1 VKSSETQNV
10 DHRVDLNQ
18 QRLDLADTRGFT
30 APGAGE
36 ARRSA
41 IADLS
46 RSWIRG
52 VWSAATSGA
61 RSEGVALAS
70 VGSLARG
77 DSGPLSDFD
86 LVLLH
91 DGRSMSGK
99 EVTALADRIWYPIWD
114 CGAKLDHSV
123 RTVGQCRSVAAG
135 DLSAAVGLLDLE
147 LLAGDEQVVAAA
159 RSTVAHD
166 WRANARRRL
175 PQLVES
181 LEARHHRHGD
191 LAQTIEPRSEGSAR
205 WPARHVSSAGV
216 DSDVAGRP
224 PARTGRHGIRNLA
237 GHPGRLARGER
248 CGRDRLGLEDH
259 DAVAALLGHPEA
271 DAMLAVVGNAART
284 ISYAVDGTVRRAAQ
298 SQRARVLRVGPRRPV
313 LKPLGFGLF
322 EHDGEVVLGAHLDPS
337 GDPLLVLRAAVA
349 AARRGLPLAPAT
361 LANLAAHSPA
371 ISEPWSPLARSLFV
385 DLLAAGPGL
394 IPVWEGLDLAGL
406 VDSWL
411 PEWSAVRSRPQR
423 NAVHRHTVDRH
434 LIETVVHATGQMLDV
449 ERPDLLLL
457 AALLHDI
464 GKIAGAHDH
473 AIVGAPLAATAARRL
488 GLDEKEVE
496 VVELLTRE
504 HLTLIDLATRR
515 DPTDRATISA
525 VTDAVA
531 GRRDVLE
538 LLRALTEA
546 DACAVG
552 AAAWTDWRAQLLQQL
567 VVGARAALANVAR
580 PIPLAEETPD
590 LLPPEIVAEVVM
602 GEPHVVVHPIGGA
615 YRIDVFD
622 RDRLGLFADTAGL
635 LAAYGL
641 VVRTARVRTQEGIA
655 ANQWQVDS
663 PGGDAPDPAAIARGL
678 MQLGQGDR
686 SPLRALERRRSV
698 AASTVAAGSVKT
710 GPVGAGP
717 LGAGLRAP
725 TRAMVV
731 PHASQDSTVI
741 EIRAHDRPGLL
752 HEVGIAFAR
761 AGLTVHS
768 AHIAT
773 YAGQTLDTFYV
784 SEFGG
789 RTLSP
794 ARVAQTISALMDACD
809 EASPTDR

>member
-1 VKSSETQNV
+1 MAKSTETQSSEQK
-10 DHRVDLNQ
+10 VDLNR

-30 APGAGE
+30 SPGAGQV
-36 ARRSA
+36 RRDA
-41 IADLS
+41 MANLS
-46 RSWIRG
+46 RSWIRE
-52 VWSAATSGA
+52 VWSEATNGG
-61 RSEGVALAS
+61 RPEGVALAS
-70 VGSLARG
+70 VGSLSRG

-91 DGRSMSGK
+91 DGRSLSGK
-99 EVTALADRIWYPIWD
+99 DVTSLADRIWYPIWD

-135 DLSAAVGLLDLE
+135 DLSAAMGLLDLE
-147 LLAGDEQVVAAA
+147 LVAGDEQVVAAA

-191 LAQTIEPRSEGSAR
+191 LAQTIEPDLKE
-205 WPARHVSSAGV
+205 
-216 DSDVAGRP
+216 
-224 PARTGRHGIRNLA
+224 
-237 GHPGRLARGER
+237 ARGGLR
-248 CGRDRLGLEDH
+248 DMVVLRALTAAWLADRPHGAVDTAYGTLLDTRDALHVVSGRGRDRLGLEDH
-259 DAVAALLGHPEA
+259 DAVAALLGQPDA
-271 DAMLAVVGNAART
+271 DAMLAIVGTASRT
-284 ISYAVDGTVRRAAQ
+284 ISYAIDGTVRRAAQ

-349 AARRGLPLAPAT
+349 SARRGLPLATTT

-371 ISEPWSPLARSLFV
+371 IPAPWSPVARSLFV

-394 IPVWEGLDLAGL
+394 VPVWEGLDLAG
-406 VDSWL
+406 VIDSWL

-423 NAVHRHTVDRH
+423 NVVHRHTVDRH
-434 LIETVVHATGQMLDV
+434 LIETVVQASLLKLDV

-464 GKIAGAHDH
+464 GKIPGAHDH
-473 AIVGAPLAATAARRL
+473 SAIGAPLAATAARRL
-488 GLDEKEVE
+488 GLDDHEVE

-515 DPTDRATISA
+515 DPTDRQTILA
-525 VTDAVA
+525 VTEAVS

-546 DACAVG
+546 DAHAVG
-552 AAAWTDWRAQLLQQL
+552 GAAWTDWRAKLLQQL
-567 VVGARAALANVAR
+567 VVGARVALGDAAGPGALADDT
-580 PIPLAEETPD
+580 ID
-590 LLPPEIVAEVVM
+590 LLPPKIVAEVAT
-602 GEPHVVVHPIGGA
+602 GEPHVVVHPSGGA

-641 VVRTARVRTQEGIA
+641 VVRTARVRTQDGIA

-663 PGGDAPDPAAIARGL
+663 PSGDTPDAASIARGL
-678 MQLGQGDR
+678 LRLAEGDR
-686 SPLRALERRRSV
+686 EPLRALERRRAA
-698 AASTVAAGSVKT
+698 AASTDAASLAT
-710 GPVGAGP
+710 ADPGAG
-717 LGAGLRAP
+717 GSRAR

-731 PHASQDSTVI
+731 PHASSDSTVI

-752 HEVGIAFAR
+752 HDVGMAFAR

-789 RTLSP
+789 RTLLP

-809 EASPTDR
+809 EASPTGR

>member
-1 VKSSETQNV
+1 MLGPRQTAKADQK
-10 DHRVDLNQ
+10 VDLNQ
-18 QRLDLADTRGFT
+18 RRLQLARTRGFT

-46 RSWIRG
+46 LSWIRE
-52 VWSAATSGA
+52 VWDAATDGA
-61 RSEGVALAS
+61 RMQGVALAS

-77 DSGPLSDFD
+77 DAGPLSDFD

-91 DGRSMSGK
+91 DGRSLSDK
-99 EVTALADRIWYPIWD
+99 AVISLADRIWYPIWD
-114 CGAKLDHSV
+114 SGAKLDHSV
-123 RTVGQCRSVAAG
+123 RTVSQCRSAAAA

-147 LLAGDEQVVAAA
+147 LLAGDEQLVAAA
-159 RSTVAHD
+159 RSTVGHD

-181 LEARHHRHGD
+181 LEARHRRHGD
-191 LAQTIEPRSEGSAR
+191 LAQTIEPELKEAR
-205 WPARHVSSAGV
+205 GGLRDMTILRALTAAWLADRPHGQVDEAYRTLLDTRDALHVV
-216 DSDVAGRP
+216 
-224 PARTGRHGIRNLA
+224 TGR
-237 GHPGRLARGER
+237 
-248 CGRDRLGLEDH
+248 GRDRLGLEDH
-259 DAVAALLGHPEA
+259 DAVAALLGHPDA
-271 DAMLAVVGNAART
+271 DSMLAVVGTAART
-284 ISYAVDGTVRRAAQ
+284 IGYAIDGTVRRAAQ

-349 AARRGLPLAPAT
+349 AARRNLPLAPAT
-361 LANLAAHSPA
+361 LTNLAAHTQTIA
-371 ISEPWSPLARSLFV
+371 EPWNPVARLLFV

-394 IPVWEGLDLAGL
+394 IPVWEGLDLAG
-406 VDSWL
+406 VIDSWL
-411 PEWSAVRSRPQR
+411 PEWAAVRSRPQR

-434 LIETVVHATGQMLDV
+434 LIETVVQATGQMLDV

-473 AIVGAPLAATAARRL
+473 STIGAPLAAAAARRL
-488 GLDEKEVE
+488 GFDESEVE

-515 DPTDRATISA
+515 DHADRQTISA

-546 DACAVG
+546 DASAVG
-552 AAAWTDWRAQLLQQL
+552 AAAWTDWRAQLLHQL
-567 VVGARAALANVAR
+567 VVGARAALGDAAGPAAPVDE
-580 PIPLAEETPD
+580 PHDI
-590 LLPPEIVAEVVM
+590 LPPQIVADVAM

-615 YRIDVFD
+615 YRIDVLD

-663 PGGDAPDPAAIARGL
+663 PGGDAPDAAAIARGL
-678 MQLGQGDR
+678 IRLGEGDR
-686 SPLRALERRRSV
+686 EPLRALERRR
-698 AASTVAAGSVKT
+698 TVAAGSLAAVQI
-710 GPVGAGP
+710 GAGP
-717 LGAGLRAP
+717 RAQ

-752 HEVGIAFAR
+752 HEVGMAFAR

-768 AHIAT
+768 AYIAT

-794 ARVAQTISALMDACD
+794 ARVAQTISMLMDACD
-809 EASPTDR
+809 QAPPTAR